1 MEKVCFLAIQLA
13 EMKCKNCNCPCHCND
28 GLHVPDHDLDGG
40 GLCSCDNCDC
50 VKSVDKTF
58 ENEAL
63 NGT

>member
-1 MEKVCFLAIQLA
+1 
-13 EMKCKNCNCPCHCND
+13 MKCKNCNCPCHCND

-50 VKSVDKTF
+50 IKSVDKTF